1 MENALSKRKLKVI
14 SHRGKLRKRKR
25 SFHTESVA
33 ADWDLLLNELRFR
46 KDLKWAKQ
54 ESLLRFVRFQ
64 NVSHSNRGRTL
75 RYEVGGISGWS

>member
-1 MENALSKRKLKVI
+1 MVDLE
-14 SHRGKLRKRKR
+14 RGKEVFTQR
-25 SFHTESVA
+25 ESVA

-75 RYEVGGISGWS
+75 RYEVGGISGWSRRGNSAA

>member
-1 MENALSKRKLKVI
+1 MVDLE
-14 SHRGKLRKRKR
+14 RGKEVFTQR
-25 SFHTESVA
+25 ESIA

-75 RYEVGGISGWS
+75 RYEIGVSGWSRRGKLCGIEFV